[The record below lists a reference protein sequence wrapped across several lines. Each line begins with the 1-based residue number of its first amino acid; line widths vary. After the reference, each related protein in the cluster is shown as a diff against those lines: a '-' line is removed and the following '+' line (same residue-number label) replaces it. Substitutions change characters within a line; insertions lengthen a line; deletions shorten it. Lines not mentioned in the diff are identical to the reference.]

1 MPVILEKE
9 FEEKWIDTKFQDVN
23 YLMQMLKPYPDD
35 NMITFAVS
43 TKVNNPNND
52 SSELLR
58 KVN

>member
-35 NMITFAVS
+35 NMFTYTVS
-43 TKVNNPNND
+43 SEVNNPKND
-52 SSELLR
+52 NPKLLR